1 VFAGTRLLKVLNM
14 KIYDGQRG
22 VTRRSLLGALA
33 LVPFLQAGPALA
45 ASRAVGAVSELKGEA
60 TAELDKQSRKLK
72 ISSSLFLGDNLATG
86 AKSRLRAFLARKTS
100 LRLGAETKVTIDTFI
115 VNRGGELALASGAI
129 LLDTGPVKLPNGLS
143 VQSPFALIAVRGTRF
158 FAGDIAGTFGV
169 FAARGSVDV
178 TAGGQTVRLKAGEG
192 TDIAHP
198 GDPPGPIKK
207 WGQPKIAKA
216 MALVR

>member
-1 VFAGTRLLKVLNM
+1 MKVLDM
-14 KIYDGQRG
+14 RGFDGG
-22 VTRRSLLGALA
+22 LTRRSVIGAIALLP
-33 LVPFLQAGPALA
+33 LVRVTAALA
-45 ASRAVGAVSELKGEA
+45 ADKAIGAVSELKGEA
-60 TAELDKQSRKLK
+60 TAELNKESRKLE
-72 ISSSLFLGDNLATG
+72 ISSALFLGDALATG
-86 AKSRLRAFLARKTS
+86 EKSRLRAFLGRKTS

-129 LLDTGPVKLPNGLS
+129 LLDTGAVKLPNGLS

-158 FAGDIAGTFGV
+158 FAGDIEGTFGV
-169 FAARGSVDV
+169 FAARGTVDV
-178 TAGGQTVRLKAGEG
+178 TAGGQTVQLKAGEG
-192 TDIAHP
+192 TDIAHA